1 MLTDLPKDFHCISHD
16 LFIAKNCSLWFRLQF
31 SENVAELSL
40 KQKTRKKKIN
50 DAYSKYCDI
59 LFGVPQGS
67 IFELLLFNI
76 YRCDKFYDINDCDI
90 ASYTNDNTPY
100 ASSSN
105 LDAVINK

>member
-1 MLTDLPKDFHCISHD
+1 MTFSLQR
-16 LFIAKNCSLWFRLQF
+16 IAAYGFDYN
-31 SENVAELSL
+31 SL
-40 KQKTRKKKIN
+40 KMLQSYLSNRKQGKKKIN

-105 LDAVINK
+105 LDAAINK